1 MKLRCRSGWKSNS
14 GGDMLAVMPHSI
26 VFDHMFQLPL
36 PVVERLLRPVIVC
49 LVLVALLRIF
59 GKRRLRMPGAVGE
72 QA

>member
-1 MKLRCRSGWKSNS
+1 
-14 GGDMLAVMPHSI
+14 MLAVMPHSI

-36 PVVERLLRPVIVC
+36 PVVERLLRPVIAC